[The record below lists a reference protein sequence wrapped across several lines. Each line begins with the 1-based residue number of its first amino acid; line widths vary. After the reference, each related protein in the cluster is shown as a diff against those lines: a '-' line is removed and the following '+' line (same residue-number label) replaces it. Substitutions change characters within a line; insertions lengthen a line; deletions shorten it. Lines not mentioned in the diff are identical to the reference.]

1 MRGSQELVVVVDSV
15 LVVRRGE
22 SKRKQAGKKGQKQ
35 EQREGEDNLGPRG
48 GRITQRAYAEDWIS
62 Q

>member
-1 MRGSQELVVVVDSV
+1 MVVVVDAV

-35 EQREGEDNLGPRG
+35 EQREGEDNLRPRG